1 MTDTISNNDAAKLLR
16 CATSNVCRWL
26 AGRCEPSTPGARGLR
41 WPRDVVEIV
50 AAERERERANSVN
63 RDRSYLL
70 DSIPDCTDEEACAS
84 TRRQDTG
91 ADDRRRRREEIRRQ
105 IESAPVAV
113 SDIDYLAT
121 RAGERRAKGTVGTTS
136 TIFARAKWEQSK

>member
-1 MTDTISNNDAAKLLR
+1 
-16 CATSNVCRWL
+16 V
-26 AGRCEPSTPGARGLR
+26 R

-70 DSIPDCTDEEACAS
+70 DSIPDCTDEETWAS

-113 SDIDYLAT
+113 SDIDYVAT
-121 RAGERRAKGTVGTTS
+121 RAGGRRAKGTVGTTS